1 LSDWNSTIIE
11 EFRAN
16 EGRVG
21 GRFEDANMLLLHHTG
36 ARSGIERV
44 NPLVYFPDGDRMI
57 IVASAG
63 GAPKNPDW
71 FYNLR
76 VHPRATV
83 EAGTATVTVDATEL
97 TGDEYQE
104 LWDRV
109 TTALPGFAEYQKN
122 TTRRIPLVALQ
133 PTE

>member
-21 GRFEDANMLLLHHTG
+21 GRFEGEDILLLHHTG

-44 NPLVYFPDGDRMI
+44 NPLVYVPDGDHMI
-57 IVASAG
+57 IVASAA

-76 VHPRATV
+76 AHPHTTV
-83 EAGTATVTVDATEL
+83 EVGTATVTVDTTEV
-97 TGDEYQE
+97 TDEEYPE
-104 LWDRV
+104 LWKRV
-109 TTALPGFAEYQKN
+109 TTALPRFAEYQQN
-122 TTRRIPLVALQ
+122 TTRRIPMMILQ
-133 PTE
+133 PTQ